1 MKSSNY
7 LIRLTRVL
15 VLGAVVAGT
24 AASVAGAYNSRPP
37 DVRDAA
43 GAITGTYLG
52 SPPDVRDAAATN
64 LAVSDVFE
72 RYATAHPYGVGLSFA
87 TESFVGRPPD
97 VRDAAA
103 LNVAVPD
110 VLERFAASHP
120 YGIGISSATESTL
133 LARPPDVRDAAASAS
148 ESLNRIGLSSTTHST
163 PVSRPPDVRDAAQAL
178 ATGSVSSQSRG
189 FDWGDWAI
197 GIGTG
202 MGLIL
207 FLAGG
212 LVMGRQLRHH
222 VQTA

>member
-1 MKSSNY
+1 MKCSTY

-52 SPPDVRDAAATN
+52 SPPDIRDAAAATN

-110 VLERFAASHP
+110 VIERFAASHP
-120 YGIGISSATESTL
+120 YGIGLSSSTQSTL
-133 LARPPDVRDAAASAS
+133 LA
-148 ESLNRIGLSSTTHST
+148 
-163 PVSRPPDVRDAAQAL
+163 RPPDVRDAAQAL